1 MILFIDTA
9 FNKIILAVK
18 KNNKIFKKEI
28 KSDKNISQI
37 LIEETKEI
45 LEEAK
50 LEKRDIKLLS
60 FNNGP
65 GNFTSLRISLAYIK
79 SISFYLKIPVIP
91 INSFQVLALSLKDV
105 NSTSPI
111 IIAIDARMN
120 EIYWVY
126 YQNFSEV
133 FFQNKKYNLT
143 SEIDLCENIE
153 NLSLDNLVL
162 IQNNENILKRK
173 DNNILFFDIK
183 TIDSCKTYLKEIFLY
198 IEEYFE
204 RGLVK
209 NSNEINLLYI
219 RDKVAKK
226 KYE

>member
-37 LIEETKEI
+37 LIEKTKEI
-45 LEEAK
+45 LEEAE

-91 INSFQVLALSLKDV
+91 INSFQVLALSLKEV

>member
-9 FNKIILAVK
+9 FNKTILAIK
-18 KNNKIFKKEI
+18 KNDKIFKKEI
-28 KSDKNISQI
+28 KSDINISQV

-45 LEEAK
+45 LKEAK
-50 LEKRDIKLLS
+50 IDKKDIKLLS

-65 GNFTSLRISLAYIK
+65 GNFTSLRISLTYIK
-79 SISFYLKIPVIP
+79 SISFYLQIPVIP
-91 INSFQVLALSLKDV
+91 INSFQVLALALGKV
-105 NSTSPI
+105 NTSSPI

-120 EIYWVY
+120 EIYWAY
-126 YQNFSEV
+126 YRNFSEV

-143 SEIDLCENIE
+143 SEIDMYEKIE

-173 DNNILFFDIK
+173 NNNILFSEIK
-183 TIDSCKTYLKEIFLY
+183 IIDSCKTYLKEIFLY

-209 NSNEINLLYI
+209 NSDKINLLYI

>member
-9 FNKIILAVK
+9 FKKTILAVK

-28 KSDKNISQI
+28 KSDKNISQA
-37 LIEETKEI
+37 LIEETKGI

-50 LEKRDIKLLS
+50 LEKSDIKLLS

-91 INSFQVLALSLKDV
+91 INSFQVLALSLKKV
-105 NSTSPI
+105 NTTSPI

-143 SEIDLCENIE
+143 SEIDMCGKIE
-153 NLSLDNLVL
+153 NLSLANLVL

-173 DNNILFFDIK
+173 DNNILFFEIK
-183 TIDSCKTYLKEIFLY
+183 TIDSCETYLKEIFLY

-209 NSNEINLLYI
+209 NSDKINLLYI

>member
-9 FNKIILAVK
+9 FNKTILAVK
-18 KNNKIFKKEI
+18 KNNEIFKKEI
-28 KSDKNISQI
+28 KSDKNISQT

-45 LEEAK
+45 LDEAK
-50 LEKRDIKLLS
+50 LDKRDIKLLS

-65 GNFTSLRISLAYIK
+65 GNFTSLRISLTYIK
-79 SISFYLKIPVIP
+79 SISFYLQIPVIP
-91 INSFQVLALSLKDV
+91 INSFQVLALALKKV
-105 NSTSPI
+105 NTSSPI

-120 EIYWVY
+120 EIYWAY
-126 YQNFSEV
+126 YQNFSKV
-133 FFQNKKYNLT
+133 FFQNEKYNLT
-143 SEIDLCENIE
+143 SEIDMCEKIE

-173 DNNILFFDIK
+173 DDNILFSEIK
-183 TIDSCKTYLKEIFLY
+183 TMDNCRTYLKEIFLY
-198 IEEYFE
+198 IEEHFE

-209 NSNEINLLYI
+209 NPDKINLLYI

-226 KYE
+226 KNE

>member
-9 FNKIILAVK
+9 FNKTILAVK
-18 KNNKIFKKEI
+18 KNNEIFKKEI
-28 KSDKNISQI
+28 KSDKNISQT

-50 LEKRDIKLLS
+50 LDKRDIKLLS

-65 GNFTSLRISLAYIK
+65 GNFTSLRISLTYIK
-79 SISFYLKIPVIP
+79 SISFYLQVPVIP
-91 INSFQVLALSLKDV
+91 INSFQVLALALKKV
-105 NSTSPI
+105 NTSSPI

-120 EIYWVY
+120 EIYWAF

-143 SEIDLCENIE
+143 SEIDMYEKIE

-173 DNNILFFDIK
+173 NNNILFSEIK
-183 TIDSCKTYLKEIFLY
+183 IIDSCKTHLKEIFLY

-204 RGLVK
+204 KGLVK
-209 NSNEINLLYI
+209 NSDKINLLYI

>member
-9 FNKIILAVK
+9 FNKTILAVK

-28 KSDKNISQI
+28 KSDKNISQA
-37 LIEETKEI
+37 LIEETKGI
-45 LEEAK
+45 LEEEK
-50 LEKRDIKLLS
+50 LEKSDIKLLS

-143 SEIDLCENIE
+143 SEKDLCKNIE

>member
-9 FNKIILAVK
+9 FNKTILAVK

-28 KSDKNISQI
+28 KSDKNISQA
-37 LIEETKEI
+37 LIEKTKEI
-45 LEEAK
+45 LEEAE

-91 INSFQVLALSLKDV
+91 INSFQVLALSLKEV

-143 SEIDLCENIE
+143 SEKDLCKNIE

-183 TIDSCKTYLKEIFLY
+183 TIDSCKTYLKEVFLY
-198 IEEYFE
+198 IEDYFE
-204 RGLVK
+204 RGLFK
-209 NSNEINLLYI
+209 NSDKINLLYI

>member
-28 KSDKNISQI
+28 KSDKNISQA
-37 LIEETKEI
+37 LIEETKGI

-91 INSFQVLALSLKDV
+91 INSFQVLALSLKEV

-120 EIYWVY
+120 EIYWMY

-143 SEIDLCENIE
+143 SEKDLCKNIE

-183 TIDSCKTYLKEIFLY
+183 TIDSCKTYLKEVFLY
-198 IEEYFE
+198 IEDYFE
-204 RGLVK
+204 RGLFK
-209 NSNEINLLYI
+209 NSDKINLLYI

>member
-9 FNKIILAVK
+9 FNKTILAVK
-18 KNNKIFKKEI
+18 KNSEIFKKEI
-28 KSDKNISQI
+28 KSDKNISQT

-50 LEKRDIKLLS
+50 LDKRDIKLLS

-65 GNFTSLRISLAYIK
+65 GNFTSLRISLTYIK
-79 SISFYLKIPVIP
+79 SISFYLQIPVIP
-91 INSFQVLALSLKDV
+91 INSFQVLALALKKI
-105 NSTSPI
+105 NTSSPI

-120 EIYWVY
+120 EIYWAF

-143 SEIDLCENIE
+143 SEIDMYEKIE

-162 IQNNENILKRK
+162 IQNNENILKRIN
-173 DNNILFFDIK
+173 NNILFSEIK
-183 TIDSCKTYLKEIFLY
+183 IIDSCKTHLKEIFSY
-198 IEEYFE
+198 IDEHFE

-209 NSNEINLLYI
+209 KSDEINLLYI
-219 RDKVAKK
+219 RDKIAKK

>member
-9 FNKIILAVK
+9 FNKTILAVK

-28 KSDKNISQI
+28 KSDKNISQA
-37 LIEETKEI
+37 LIEKTKEI
-45 LEEAK
+45 LEEAE

-183 TIDSCKTYLKEIFLY
+183 TIDSCKTYLKEVFLY
-198 IEEYFE
+198 IEDYFE
-204 RGLVK
+204 RGLFK
-209 NSNEINLLYI
+209 NSDKINLLYI

>member
-9 FNKIILAVK
+9 FNKTILAVK
-18 KNNKIFKKEI
+18 KNNEIFKKEI
-28 KSDKNISQI
+28 KSDKNISQA
-37 LIEETKEI
+37 LIEKTKEI
-45 LEEAK
+45 LEEAE

-91 INSFQVLALSLKDV
+91 INSFQVLALSLKEV

-120 EIYWVY
+120 EIYWMY

>member
-9 FNKIILAVK
+9 FKKTILAVK

-28 KSDKNISQI
+28 KSDKNISQA
-37 LIEETKEI
+37 LIEETKGI

-50 LEKRDIKLLS
+50 LEKSDIKLLS

-91 INSFQVLALSLKDV
+91 INSFQVLALSLKKV
-105 NSTSPI
+105 NTTSPI

-133 FFQNKKYNLT
+133 FFQNKKYR
-143 SEIDLCENIE
+143 E
-153 NLSLDNLVL
+153 L
-162 IQNNENILKRK
+162 I
-173 DNNILFFDIK
+173 F
-183 TIDSCKTYLKEIFLY
+183 S
-198 IEEYFE
+198 
-204 RGLVK
+204 
-209 NSNEINLLYI
+209 
-219 RDKVAKK
+219 
-226 KYE
+226 

>member
-9 FNKIILAVK
+9 FNKTILAVK
-18 KNNKIFKKEI
+18 KNNEIFKKEI
-28 KSDKNISQI
+28 NSDKNISQT

-50 LEKRDIKLLS
+50 LDKRDIKLLS

-65 GNFTSLRISLAYIK
+65 GNFTSLRISLTYIK
-79 SISFYLKIPVIP
+79 SISFYLQIPVIP
-91 INSFQVLALSLKDV
+91 INSFQVLALALKKV
-105 NSTSPI
+105 NTSSPI

-120 EIYWVY
+120 EIYWAY

-143 SEIDLCENIE
+143 SEIDMCEKIE

-173 DNNILFFDIK
+173 NNNILFSEIK
-183 TIDSCKTYLKEIFLY
+183 IIDSCKTHLKEIFSY

-209 NSNEINLLYI
+209 NSDKINLLYI

>member
-9 FNKIILAVK
+9 FKKTILAVK

>member
-9 FNKIILAVK
+9 FNKTILAVK
-18 KNNKIFKKEI
+18 KNNEIFKKEI
-28 KSDKNISQI
+28 KSDKNISQT

-50 LEKRDIKLLS
+50 LDKRDIKLLS

-65 GNFTSLRISLAYIK
+65 GNFTSLRISLTYIK
-79 SISFYLKIPVIP
+79 SISFYLQIPVIP
-91 INSFQVLALSLKDV
+91 INSFQVLALALKKI
-105 NSTSPI
+105 NTSSPI

-120 EIYWVY
+120 EIYWAF

-143 SEIDLCENIE
+143 SEIDMYEKIE

-162 IQNNENILKRK
+162 IQNNENILKRIN
-173 DNNILFFDIK
+173 NNILFSEIK
-183 TIDSCKTYLKEIFLY
+183 IIDSCKTHLKEIFSY
-198 IEEYFE
+198 IDEHFE

-209 NSNEINLLYI
+209 KSDEINLLYI
-219 RDKVAKK
+219 RDKIAKK

>member
-9 FNKIILAVK
+9 FNKTILAVK
-18 KNNKIFKKEI
+18 KNNEIFKKEI
-28 KSDKNISQI
+28 KSDKNISQT

-50 LEKRDIKLLS
+50 LDKRDIKLLS

-65 GNFTSLRISLAYIK
+65 GNFTSLRISLTYIK
-79 SISFYLKIPVIP
+79 SISFYLQIPVIP
-91 INSFQVLALSLKDV
+91 INSFQVLALALKKI
-105 NSTSPI
+105 NTSSPI

-120 EIYWVY
+120 EIYWAF

-143 SEIDLCENIE
+143 SEIDMYEKIE

-162 IQNNENILKRK
+162 IQNNENILKRIN
-173 DNNILFFDIK
+173 NNILFSEIK
-183 TIDSCKTYLKEIFLY
+183 IIDSCKTHLKEIFSY
-198 IEEYFE
+198 IDEHFE

-209 NSNEINLLYI
+209 KSDKINLLYI
-219 RDKVAKK
+219 RDKIAKK

>member
-9 FNKIILAVK
+9 FNKTILAVK
-18 KNNKIFKKEI
+18 KNNEIFQKEI
-28 KSDKNISQI
+28 KSDKNISQT

-50 LEKRDIKLLS
+50 LDKRDIKLLS

-65 GNFTSLRISLAYIK
+65 GNFTSLRISLTYIK
-79 SISFYLKIPVIP
+79 SISFYLQIPVIP
-91 INSFQVLALSLKDV
+91 INSFQILALALKKV
-105 NSTSPI
+105 NTSSPI

-143 SEIDLCENIE
+143 SEIDMYEKIE

-173 DNNILFFDIK
+173 NNNILFSEIK
-183 TIDSCKTYLKEIFLY
+183 IIDSCKTHLKEIFSY
-198 IEEYFE
+198 IDEYFE

-209 NSNEINLLYI
+209 NSDKINLLYI

>member
-9 FNKIILAVK
+9 FNKTILAVK
-18 KNNKIFKKEI
+18 KNNEIFKKEI
-28 KSDKNISQI
+28 KSDKNISQT

-50 LEKRDIKLLS
+50 LDKRDIKLLS

-65 GNFTSLRISLAYIK
+65 GNFTSLRISLTYIK
-79 SISFYLKIPVIP
+79 SISFYLQVPVIP
-91 INSFQVLALSLKDV
+91 INSFQVLALALKKV
-105 NSTSPI
+105 NTSSPI

-120 EIYWVY
+120 EIYWAF

-143 SEIDLCENIE
+143 SEIDMYEKIE

-162 IQNNENILKRK
+162 IQNNENILKRIN
-173 DNNILFFDIK
+173 NNILFSEIK
-183 TIDSCKTYLKEIFLY
+183 IIDSCKTHLKEIFSY
-198 IEEYFE
+198 IDEHFE

-209 NSNEINLLYI
+209 KSDKINLLYI
-219 RDKVAKK
+219 RDKIAKK

>member
-9 FNKIILAVK
+9 FNKTILAVK
-18 KNNKIFKKEI
+18 KNNEIFKKEI
-28 KSDKNISQI
+28 KSDKNISQT

-50 LEKRDIKLLS
+50 LDKRDIKLLS

-65 GNFTSLRISLAYIK
+65 GNFTSLRISLTYIK
-79 SISFYLKIPVIP
+79 SISFYLQVPVIP
-91 INSFQVLALSLKDV
+91 INSFQVLALALKKV
-105 NSTSPI
+105 NTSSPI

-120 EIYWVY
+120 EIYWAF

-143 SEIDLCENIE
+143 SEIDMYEKIE

-162 IQNNENILKRK
+162 IQNNENILKRIN
-173 DNNILFFDIK
+173 NNILFSEIK
-183 TIDSCKTYLKEIFLY
+183 IIDSCKTHLKEIFSY
-198 IEEYFE
+198 IDEHFE

-209 NSNEINLLYI
+209 KSDEINLLYI
-219 RDKVAKK
+219 RDKIAKK

>member
-9 FNKIILAVK
+9 FNKSILAVK
-18 KNNKIFKKEI
+18 KNNEIFKKEI
-28 KSDKNISQI
+28 NSDKNISQT

-45 LEEAK
+45 LDAAK
-50 LEKRDIKLLS
+50 LDKRDIKLLS

-65 GNFTSLRISLAYIK
+65 GNFTSLRISLTYIK
-79 SISFYLKIPVIP
+79 SISFYLQIPVIP
-91 INSFQVLALSLKDV
+91 INSFQVLALALKKV
-105 NSTSPI
+105 NTSSPI

-120 EIYWVY
+120 EIYWAY

-143 SEIDLCENIE
+143 SEMDMYEKIE

-173 DNNILFFDIK
+173 NNNILFSEIK
-183 TIDSCKTYLKEIFLY
+183 IIDSCETHLKEIFSY
-198 IEEYFE
+198 IDEYFE

-209 NSNEINLLYI
+209 HSDKINLLYI